1 MTMNP
6 MQRKARNSFL
16 LGFLIMLVIAAII
29 IGLLLMQISNM
40 KSEEEENPKI
50 LAYIL
55 TRDIKSGEEI
65 TQSDVIQMELETA
78 PINAINGTDYNNLR
92 ISTADNSGQEKT
104 LAKVDLSANTVLAK
118 SMIYTESQDPSQNLR
133 MQEYSMISLPARL
146 EVGEYIDIR
155 LRLPSGQDYI
165 VVARKYVEDAD
176 EDTIWVKMSEA
187 EIVTMSNAIV
197 EAYQMTGS
205 LLYANRHTDA
215 GLNTDVTPTY
225 IVSNAVGRLI
235 NQDPNIINEAKNA
248 LNAISA
254 SNAEQ
259 RTAIENALTQ
269 YGSEAKTNIEEG
281 VSTERQKALEK
292 RSDYL
297 QVLDT
302 TVM

>member
-1 MTMNP
+1 
-6 MQRKARNSFL
+6 
-16 LGFLIMLVIAAII
+16 
-29 IGLLLMQISNM
+29 
-40 KSEEEENPKI
+40 
-50 LAYIL
+50 
-55 TRDIKSGEEI
+55 
-65 TQSDVIQMELETA
+65 
-78 PINAINGTDYNNLR
+78 
-92 ISTADNSGQEKT
+92 
-104 LAKVDLSANTVLAK
+104 
-118 SMIYTESQDPSQNLR
+118 
-133 MQEYSMISLPARL
+133 
-146 EVGEYIDIR
+146 
-155 LRLPSGQDYI
+155 
-165 VVARKYVEDAD
+165 
-176 EDTIWVKMSEA
+176 MSEA

-297 QVLDT
+297 QALDT

>member
-1 MTMNP
+1 
-6 MQRKARNSFL
+6 
-16 LGFLIMLVIAAII
+16 
-29 IGLLLMQISNM
+29 
-40 KSEEEENPKI
+40 
-50 LAYIL
+50 
-55 TRDIKSGEEI
+55 
-65 TQSDVIQMELETA
+65 
-78 PINAINGTDYNNLR
+78 
-92 ISTADNSGQEKT
+92 
-104 LAKVDLSANTVLAK
+104 
-118 SMIYTESQDPSQNLR
+118 MIYTESQDPSQNLR

-225 IVSNAVGRLI
+225 IVSNAVGRLV

-269 YGSEAKTNIEEG
+269 YGSEAKNKYRRRSFNRTSKSFRKKIRLFT
-281 VSTERQKALEK
+281 STR
-292 RSDYL
+292 YYGY
-297 QVLDT
+297 
-302 TVM
+302 VMI